1 MKKKEMTK
9 TKNSIR
15 IFAFALSIAF
25 LNFGCESPSL
35 KANSTAQ
42 KPTAAENNA
51 SSLQQDLQTMRDA
64 NFEYIFVFR
73 RKDGGVL
80 DSEDKRYLKANSP
93 AATNRFILT
102 DENKAVMAGS
112 SYKFEPENLEKLQ
125 ERFAVENFSKPDVQS
140 APANLS
146 SNNNGENSGGK

>member
-1 MKKKEMTK
+1 MTKKKAMTK

-35 KANSTAQ
+35 KANSAVQ
-42 KPTAAENNA
+42 KPAAENNL
-51 SSLQQDLQTMRDA
+51 SSFQRDLQTMRDA
-64 NFEYIFVFR
+64 NFEYVFVFR
-73 RKDGGVL
+73 RKDGGAL
-80 DSEDKRYLKANSP
+80 DTEDKRYLKANSP

-125 ERFAVENFSKPDVQS
+125 QRFVIENFSKTES
-140 APANLS
+140 REAPKNLN
-146 SNNNGENSGGK
+146 SNS

>member
-1 MKKKEMTK
+1 MTKKAMTK

-35 KANSTAQ
+35 KANQ
-42 KPTAAENNA
+42 AAANAASVENKL
-51 SSLQQDLQTMRDA
+51 SDFEQELQTLRNA
-64 NFEYIFVFR
+64 NYEYVFVFR

-125 ERFAVENFSKPDVQS
+125 ERFAVENFSKPDVQN
-140 APANLS
+140 APAN
-146 SNNNGENSGGK
+146 SNSNDNGEK